1 MRRLWIWLWLA
12 VLVGQL
18 SSLWVVKQ
26 FAPAVD
32 PVLNAVEPGLLE
44 LLRDTAEAWEGFET
58 GDSGQPDLS
67 NGNSLLAREEWL
79 LRIRDAERA
88 AQARGIEVRVTGELL
103 AWMQSATSDPSESV
117 EQGRLIAYLM
127 DLDQWLETF
136 AAQNGRVSMER
147 LLLQPDSHSPY
158 PALQFELQ
166 GPPDQM
172 ATLLH
177 DHTQSNL
184 DWEVRELDL
193 NRQPGEAG
201 WWLQGSCAFRN
212 RVPE

>member
-18 SSLWVVKQ
+18 SSLWIVKQ

-32 PVLNAVEPGLLE
+32 PVLNVAEPGLLE
-44 LLRDTAEAWEGFET
+44 LLRETTEAWEAFET
-58 GDSGQPDLS
+58 GDSEPADVS

-88 AQARGIEVRVTGELL
+88 AQVRGIEVRVTDELQ
-103 AWMQSATSDPSESV
+103 AWMQSSNPGQAEAV

-127 DLDQWLETF
+127 DLDQWLEAF
-136 AAQNGRVSMER
+136 AAQNGHVSMER
-147 LLLQPDSHSPY
+147 LLLQPDSQSAY

-177 DHTQSNL
+177 DHTQNNL
-184 DWEVRELDL
+184 DWKVRELDL

-201 WWLQGSCAFRN
+201 WWLRGSCVFEN
-212 RVPE
+212 QGTE